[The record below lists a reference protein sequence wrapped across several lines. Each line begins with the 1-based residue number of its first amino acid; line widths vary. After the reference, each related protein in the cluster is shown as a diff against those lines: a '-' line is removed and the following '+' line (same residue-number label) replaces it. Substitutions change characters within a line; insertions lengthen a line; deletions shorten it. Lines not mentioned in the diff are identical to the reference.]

1 MGEHMSNSLVRNG
14 GGDGVRLEVT
24 PETADW
30 RFLSF
35 AVVHLQ
41 AGASHSDQR
50 ADQETAIV
58 PLSGSGVVTAGGQ
71 TFEIGRTSV
80 FEQMP
85 EIVYVTPG
93 DEISIA
99 SGDDGFE
106 FAIGSAPA
114 EGKYPTR
121 LIVPTE
127 MKSEVRG
134 GGASHR
140 QVNHVLAPPVDA
152 ERLILYEVYVPRGMW
167 SGWAPHRHDGVDGSP
182 YLEETYFFRMD
193 PGNGFAMHRNWAPED
208 GFDETVVLHDGD
220 TALVPKGFHSS
231 VSCPSSNLF
240 FLNYLAGELV
250 DKERSTPPCFDD
262 GHTWIHD
269 AWENNDE
276 GAWVQPVMQT
286 PNLGNPGG
294 LPLDAVEA
302 AGGDIGDDSYAV
314 SGVKPG
320 SED

>member
-1 MGEHMSNSLVRNG
+1 MGERMSNSLVSNSG
-14 GGDGVRLEVT
+14 GNGVRIDVT
-24 PETADW
+24 PDSAGW

-35 AVVHLQ
+35 ANVLLG
-41 AGASHSDQR
+41 AGDSHTDTR
-50 ADQETAIV
+50 AGQETAIV
-58 PLSGSGVVTAGGQ
+58 PLSGSATVIAGGQ
-71 TFEIGRTSV
+71 TFEISRTSV

-85 EIVYVTPG
+85 QIVYVTPG
-93 DEISIA
+93 DEMTVTA
-99 SGDDGFE
+99 STDFE

-114 EGKYPTR
+114 EGLYPTR
-121 LIVPTE
+121 LIVPEE

-134 GGASHR
+134 GGASQR

-182 YLEETYFFRMD
+182 YLEETYYFRMD

-250 DKERSTPPCFDD
+250 DKERSTPPCFDE

-269 AWENNDE
+269 AWVNDDE

-286 PNLGNPGG
+286 PNLNNPGG
-294 LPLDAVEA
+294 LPLGSVDGAVP
-302 AGGDIGDDSYAV
+302 DDPYAV
-314 SGVKPG
+314 SGDKPT
-320 SED
+320 D

>member
-1 MGEHMSNSLVRNG
+1 MSNSHVANNRE
-14 GGDGVRLEVT
+14 DGVRIDVT
-24 PETADW
+24 PESAGW

-35 AVVHLQ
+35 ANVYLPAAQ
-41 AGASHSDQR
+41 SHTDQR
-50 ADQETAIV
+50 DGQEIAIV
-58 PLSGSGVVTAGGQ
+58 PLAGSGIVAAGDQ
-71 TFEIGRTSV
+71 RFSIARTSV
-80 FEQMP
+80 FEEMP
-85 EIVYVTPG
+85 SIVYVTPG
-93 DEISIA
+93 ENIEVVA
-99 SGDDGFE
+99 GGDGFE

-114 EGKYPTR
+114 EGLYPTR
-121 LIVPTE
+121 LIVPE
-127 MKSEVRG
+127 QMKSEVRG
-134 GGASHR
+134 GGASQR

-182 YLEETYFFRMD
+182 YLEETYYFRMD

-250 DKERSTPPCFDD
+250 DKERSTPPCFDE

-269 AWENNDE
+269 AWDNGDE

-286 PNLGNPGG
+286 PNLKNPGG
-294 LPLDAVEA
+294 LPPDSFT
-302 AGGDIGDDSYAV
+302 GDVPDDPYAV
-314 SGVKPG
+314 SGEKP
-320 SED
+320 EDS

>member
-1 MGEHMSNSLVRNG
+1 MSSESNSLVRNSG
-14 GGDGVRLEVT
+14 QPGVKIDVT
-24 PETADW
+24 PESAGW

-35 AVVHLQ
+35 SVIELV
-41 AGASHSDQR
+41 AGESHSDVR

-58 PLSGSGVVTAGGQ
+58 PLSGRGTVTAGDQ
-71 TFEIGRTSV
+71 EFTIGRTSV

-93 DEISIA
+93 DNMTITA
-99 SGDDGFE
+99 SDEGFE
-106 FAIGSAPA
+106 FSIGSAPA
-114 EGKYPTR
+114 EGLYPTR
-121 LIVPTE
+121 LIVPDE

-193 PGNGFAMHRNWAPED
+193 PGNGFGMHRNWAPED
-208 GFDETVVLHDGD
+208 GFDETVVMHDGD

-250 DKERSTPPCFDD
+250 DKERRTPPCFDE

-269 AWENNDE
+269 AWDNGDE

-286 PNLGNPGG
+286 PNLNNPGG
-294 LPLDAVEA
+294 MPDGAISGAVP
-302 AGGDIGDDSYAV
+302 DDPYRV
-314 SGVKPG
+314 SGTKPADE
-320 SED
+320 S